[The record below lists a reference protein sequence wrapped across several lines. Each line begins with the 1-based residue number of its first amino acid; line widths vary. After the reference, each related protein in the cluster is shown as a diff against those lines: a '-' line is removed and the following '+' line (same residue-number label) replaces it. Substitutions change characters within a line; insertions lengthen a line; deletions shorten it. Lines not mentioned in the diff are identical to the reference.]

1 MAYHCK
7 DCSYRGKKSGQ
18 LGECPAC
25 GSYNIFKE
33 AAALDKQTQPIKQW
47 RLIVLVMLWGLLI
60 ALIIGK
66 LVH

>member
-1 MAYHCK
+1 MAYLCK

-25 GSYNIFKE
+25 GSHNIAKRPMAFKE
-33 AAALDKQTQPIKQW
+33 QPAPTKW
-47 RLIVLVMLWGLLI
+47 RLVVLVGLWGFLI

-66 LVH
+66 LSS